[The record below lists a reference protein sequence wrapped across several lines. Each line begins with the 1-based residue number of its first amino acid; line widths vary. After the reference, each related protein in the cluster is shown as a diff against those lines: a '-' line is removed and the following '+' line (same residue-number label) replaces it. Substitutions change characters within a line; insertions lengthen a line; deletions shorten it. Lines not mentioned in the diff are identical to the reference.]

1 MWAEF
6 IHTLRSMRGQVI
18 GWSIGLALYVLFMV
32 SFYDDLNQIEG
43 FQEILESYPQEML
56 AFFGDFQILT
66 TPRGYLDTYFFSYM
80 PLIIGIFAIGV
91 GAGLL
96 VSDEEKGI
104 LDLVMAHPVSRTMLY
119 WGRVL
124 AYLAATILILLVSW
138 LTWVLPSG
146 SSGMDLTWQ
155 EFLRP
160 FLPLFGALTLF
171 GALAILLSLLL
182 PSGRMA
188 GMISGALLVAN
199 FLLLG
204 LARLNEDLEA
214 IVQYTPLY
222 YNQGGDAVEMLNWGE
237 FAGLLAVAAVL
248 AILGWRLFL
257 RRDIRVGG
265 ERSWRL
271 PRLRRAHAT

>member
-6 IHTLRSMRGQVI
+6 NHTLRGMRGQVI
-18 GWSIGLALYVLFMV
+18 GWSIGLALYALFMV
-32 SFYDDLNQIEG
+32 TFFDDLNQIEG
-43 FQEILESYPQEML
+43 FQEILESYPKEML

-80 PLIIGIFAIGV
+80 PLIIGIFSIGV
-91 GAGLL
+91 GAALL

-104 LDLVMAHPVSRTMLY
+104 LDLVLAHPVSRTMLY
-119 WGRVL
+119 WGRLL
-124 AYLAATILILLVSW
+124 AYLVATILILLVSW

-146 SSGMDLTWQ
+146 SSGMDLSWQ

-160 FLPLFGALTLF
+160 FLPLFGVLTLF
-171 GALAILLSLLL
+171 GVLATLLSLIL

-204 LARLNEDLEA
+204 LSRLNEDLEA
-214 IVQYTPLY
+214 FVRYTPLY
-222 YNQGGDAVEMLNWGE
+222 YNQGADAVEMLNWGE

-248 AILGWRLFL
+248 AIVGWRLFL

-271 PRLRRAHAT
+271 PRLRRARAA